1 MLAVFLLSVKIMYG
15 VVFEKPYVWGL
26 FKNVQMR
33 DAQKTEPRGVYRYTL
48 SGAVCSVTQ
57 QMSVFQQP
65 RNLQFYSFHKRVELQ
80 AMATTGTRLNRIP
93 SVNRGSVEA
102 LCFFYL

>member
-1 MLAVFLLSVKIMYG
+1 MWILRPAVCRLVRIVFITGNG
-15 VVFEKPYVWGL
+15 VVEIPHIWGL

-33 DAQKTEPRGVYRYTL
+33 GAQKTEPRGVYRYTL
-48 SGAVCSVTQ
+48 SGAVCSATQ

-80 AMATTGTRLNRIP
+80 AAATTGT
-93 SVNRGSVEA
+93 
-102 LCFFYL
+102 